1 MQRQESIDF
10 SKFCGR
16 DEDGDSKALCTLQVA
31 SVDIETNE
39 IKEID
44 AVSVLN
50 SEVAID
56 IGKDIVTIDV
66 KFENHL
72 DFEYLQAGELCLKYK
87 EKHSNQEYD
96 EDVTLLLTITECGEY
111 ANFLIGQEAMWAFT
125 SEKPED
131 RNHMI
136 RFWFLKDNFIIY
148 RLSDQEIEKV
158 VEQVGEEVYLEE
170 LGGSHAAIID

>member
-1 MQRQESIDF
+1 MRRQQTIDF

-16 DEDGDSKALCTLQVA
+16 DENGELKAICTLQVA
-31 SVDIETNE
+31 SVDTETRD

-56 IGKDIVTIDV
+56 IGTDIVTIDV
-66 KFENHL
+66 KFENYL
-72 DFEYLQAGELCLKYK
+72 DFEYLQAGELCLRFK

-96 EDVTLLLTITECGEY
+96 ESVALLLTITESGEY
-111 ANFLIGQEAMWAFT
+111 ADFLIGQDAMWAFT

-136 RFWFLKDNFIIY
+136 RFWFLKDNFIVY

-158 VEQVGEEVYLEE
+158 VEQVSGEVYLEKLE
-170 LGGSHAAIID
+170 DGGN

>member
-1 MQRQESIDF
+1 MQKQQTIDF

-16 DEDGDSKALCTLQVA
+16 DEDGDSKAICTLQVA
-31 SVDIETNE
+31 SVDTETGE

-50 SEVAID
+50 SEIAID
-56 IGKDIVTIDV
+56 IAKDIVTIDV
-66 KFENHL
+66 KFENYL
-72 DFEYLQAGELCLKYK
+72 DFEYLQAGELCLRYK

-96 EDVTLLLTITECGEY
+96 PDAALLLTITEAGEY
-111 ANFLIGQEAMWAFT
+111 ESFLIGQDAMWAFT

-148 RLSDQEIEKV
+148 KLSEQEIERV
-158 VEQVGEEVYLEE
+158 VELVGEEVYLEDME
-170 LGGSHAAIID
+170 GASV

>member
-1 MQRQESIDF
+1 MQRQQMIDF

-16 DEDGDSKALCTLQVA
+16 DDDGDSKALCTLQVA
-31 SVDIETNE
+31 AVDIETKE

-56 IGKDIVTIDV
+56 IGTDIVTIDV
-66 KFENHL
+66 KFENYL
-72 DFEYLQAGELCLKYK
+72 DFEYLQAGELCLRYK

-96 EDVTLLLTITECGEY
+96 ENVTLLLTITESGEY
-111 ANFLIGQEAMWAFT
+111 EDFLIGQDAMWAFT

-136 RFWFLKDNFIIY
+136 RFWFLKDNFIVY
-148 RLSDQEIEKV
+148 KLSNQEIKRV
-158 VEQVGEEVYLEE
+158 VEQTEQDIYLEE
-170 LGGSHAAIID
+170 LEGGDT

>member
-1 MQRQESIDF
+1 MQRQQMIDF

-16 DEDGDSKALCTLQVA
+16 DDDGDSKAICTLQVA
-31 SVDIETNE
+31 AVGIETKD

-56 IGKDIVTIDV
+56 IGTDIVTIDV
-66 KFENHL
+66 KFENYL
-72 DFEYLQAGELCLKYK
+72 DFEYLQAGELCLSYK

-96 EDVTLLLTITECGEY
+96 PDATLLLTITEAGEY
-111 ANFLIGQEAMWAFT
+111 ESFLIGQDAMWAFT

-136 RFWFLKDNFIIY
+136 RFWFMRDNFIIY
-148 RLSDQEIEKV
+148 RLSDQEIERV
-158 VEQVGEEVYLEE
+158 VELVGEEVYLEE
-170 LGGSHAAIID
+170 LEN

>member
-1 MQRQESIDF
+1 MQRQQMIDF

-16 DEDGDSKALCTLQVA
+16 DEDGESKAICTLQVA
-31 SVDIETNE
+31 AVDIETKD

-56 IGKDIVTIDV
+56 IGTDIVTIDV
-66 KFENHL
+66 KFENYL
-72 DFEYLQAGELCLKYK
+72 DFEYLQAGELCLQYK
-87 EKHSNQEYD
+87 EKHSKQEYD
-96 EDVTLLLTITECGEY
+96 SNVTLLLTITESGEY
-111 ANFLIGQEAMWAFT
+111 EDFLIGQDAMWAFA

-148 RLSDQEIEKV
+148 RLSDQEIEKI
-158 VEQVGEEVYLEE
+158 VEQIGEQVYLEE
-170 LGGSHAAIID
+170 LEG